1 MRERIAAYIEG
12 LSSREKSILVAFGGL
27 VALFIVA
34 GIYLFFNEAVETRRT
49 DLQERNALLAKIEG
63 YREHFRRARERE
75 SQFSLAVQTNQTN
88 LNSYL
93 NGVRETFGVEIAT
106 IKELKA
112 EKKGE
117 FLKEM
122 VEVGI
127 RSIDMPTLM
136 SFLYALENRA
146 RLVFVDSLAIKKR
159 FDGKNYEVTL
169 VVATLKEAA
178 EK

>member
-1 MRERIAAYIEG
+1 MKERIVAYVEG
-12 LSSREKSILVAFGGL
+12 LSSREKGILVAFGCL
-27 VALFIVA
+27 AALFLFA
-34 GIYLFFNEAVETRRT
+34 GVYLIFNNAVGSRRA
-49 DLQERNALLAKIEG
+49 DLEERANLLAKIEG
-63 YREHFRRARERE
+63 YRDHFLRARERE
-75 SQFSLAVQTNQTN
+75 NQFSLAVQMNQTN

-93 NGVRETFGVEIAT
+93 NGVREAFGVEIST

-122 VEVGI
+122 IEVGI
-127 RSIDMPTLM
+127 RAIDMPTLM
-136 SFLYALENRA
+136 SFLYALENKA
-146 RLVFVDSLAIKKR
+146 RLVFVESLAIKKR

-169 VVATLKEAA
+169 VVATIKEAS

>member
-1 MRERIAAYIEG
+1 MRERLKTYLEG
-12 LSSREKSILVAFGGL
+12 LTVREKATLVVLLAIIVLFLVAGVYVTL
-27 VALFIVA
+27 HTV
-34 GIYLFFNEAVETRRT
+34 VETKRG
-49 DLQERNALLAKIEG
+49 DLDEKASLIAQIEG
-63 YREHFRRARERE
+63 YREHFRRARDRE
-75 SQFSLAVQTNQTN
+75 NQFLLAVQSNQTN

-93 NGVRETFGVEIAT
+93 NGVREVYGVEIAT
-106 IKELKA
+106 LKELKA

-136 SFLYALENRA
+136 SFLYGLENKA
-146 RLVFVDSLAIKKR
+146 RLVFVDSINIKKR
-159 FDGKNYEVTL
+159 FDGKSYEVVL
-169 VVATLKEAA
+169 VVATLKEAT